1 MNLSDLKKA
10 MEEHG
15 LLCVNIGSGSN
26 GYDANVST
34 RKKDYGGQQFGF
46 QCYFGHDLTE
56 TMERALSDGK
66 QLPPENDLDDE
77 ALDLL

>member
-1 MNLSDLKKA
+1 MILSELKKA
-10 MEEHG
+10 MKHRG

-34 RKKDYGGQQFGF
+34 RKENYGGQQFGF

-56 TMERALSDGK
+56 TMERALSEGA
-66 QLPPENDLDDE
+66 QLPPDNDLDDE